1 MDAPHI
7 RYQFKPFVGSNHWWA
22 LRQLAN
28 LPASTRVLDVGS
40 GSGAIGRALKM
51 QGVTNLCAVEVDAE
65 AREHAKDI
73 YTEVASDISEFS
85 GRTFDLII
93 LLDVLEH
100 VTDPQGLYGDAMKL
114 LAPGGK
120 VLISLPNVAHW
131 SVRIPLLFG
140 NFDYYN
146 RGIMDRTHFQFFTRK
161 RVRELLRNGPLLKW
175 RTFSSTIEPVELLLP
190 RVLWDNPVFEAI
202 SKIRLAVAWALPGF
216 FAYQHL
222 VLAEKA

>member
-1 MDAPHI
+1 MVAPHI

-22 LRQLAN
+22 LRQFVN
-28 LPASTRVLDVGS
+28 LPSSTRVLDVGS
-40 GSGAIGRALKM
+40 GSGAIGQALKM
-51 QGVTNLCAVEVDAE
+51 QGVTNLYAVEIDAE
-65 AREHAKDI
+65 AREHAKGI
-73 YTEVASDISEFS
+73 YKEVATDISEFA
-85 GRTFDLII
+85 GRTFDLIL

-100 VTDPQGLYGDAMKL
+100 VTNPQDLFADAMKL

-140 NFDYYN
+140 NFDYYD
-146 RGIMDRTHFQFFTRK
+146 RGIMDRTHYQFFTRK
-161 RVRELLRNGPLLKW
+161 RVRQLLRAGPPLK
-175 RTFSSTIEPVELLLP
+175 RCVFSSSIEPVELLLP
-190 RVLWDNPVFEAI
+190 KVLWDNPFFEAV
-202 SKIRLAVAWALPGF
+202 SKVRLAIAWALPGF